1 MTLRF
6 KTLVHRGG
14 SDQWAAV
21 ATDGTLWETASH
33 RVHRRPEW
41 HPLPTGD
48 MATPIQSLASRGG
61 EMLVAVDAKGQ
72 AWQQAND
79 GSLAT
84 RGKYTWHRLDW
95 PVAEPDPA

>member
-1 MTLRF
+1 
-6 KTLVHRGG
+6 
-14 SDQWAAV
+14 
-21 ATDGTLWETASH
+21 
-33 RVHRRPEW
+33 
-41 HPLPTGD
+41 
-48 MATPIQSLASRGG
+48 
-61 EMLVAVDAKGQ
+61 LVAVDAKGQ